1 MIDTKSDNNRF
12 HTGRATLVAWK
23 GLVLPLIEKTEK
35 MNTDGAMRHADQWLA
50 AIRIATGAWFIKAIG
65 TKWLLLGGLLPVPMA
80 SQRWIETMPRIL
92 ETYVEVNP
100 LAWCRDFLQHV
111 VIPNAETFAHLT
123 AIGEGLVGI
132 GLTFGLLTRTSAAVG
147 LFLLLSYEFAA
158 MGLPFSRHGLR
169 LLMIVVVVAFFFARA
184 GTVWGL
190 DAWLSRR
197 AASRL
202 S

>member
-1 MIDTKSDNNRF
+1 
-12 HTGRATLVAWK
+12 
-23 GLVLPLIEKTEK
+23 
-35 MNTDGAMRHADQWLA
+35 MRHADQWLA
-50 AIRIATGAWFIKAIG
+50 VLRIATGAWFIKAIG
-65 TKWLLLGGLLPVPMA
+65 TKWVLLGGILPAPMA

-92 ETYVEVNP
+92 EGYVAVNP
-100 LAWCRDFLQHV
+100 VTWCRGILQHA

-132 GLTFGLLTRTSAAVG
+132 GLTLGLLTRTSAVGG

-158 MGLPFSRHGLR
+158 LGLPYTRHGLR

-184 GTVWGL
+184 GAVWGF

-197 AASRL
+197 AASPL